1 MDDDSFYRMLDYHY
15 LESEDEAE
23 KFCEFVEEYGWRKEW
38 ESYHFTYWYW
48 LHTFDMIKEHWKEK
62 ENPEALLQ
70 GFMNSNAFTLIEI
83 ISLIEGKELSNI
95 VYGIWGKDECPPS
108 YFESDSEEST
118 SIT

>member
-15 LESEDEAE
+15 LESEDEAAE
-23 KFCEFVEEYGWRKEW
+23 FCEF
-38 ESYHFTYWYW
+38 
-48 LHTFDMIKEHWKEK
+48 
-62 ENPEALLQ
+62 NPEALLQ

-95 VYGIWGKDECPPS
+95 AYGIWGKDEYPPS